1 MCFSWTGL
9 NSRSPLSESKST
21 SSSLS
26 ALSDSLN
33 SSECGDV
40 TQGSEE
46 LKSLLAPPSSAS
58 SQSSLASGTEERS
71 EKSEISFTVLLQKSV
86 CFVGAVISLGAYTN
100 YCRFVWVVFI

>member
-1 MCFSWTGL
+1 MTFCFLCLTWTGL

-33 SSECGDV
+33 SSESGDV

-58 SQSSLASGTEERS
+58 SQSSLASGME
-71 EKSEISFTVLLQKSV
+71 EKSEKGEIFFTVI
-86 CFVGAVISLGAYTN
+86 AVN
-100 YCRFVWVVFI
+100 YNNDL